1 MWAGLGGGLRPY
13 DPLADASQPVGA
25 LVFGPNISRRLGRV
39 LGINIL
45 PPGRAMCTYRC
56 AYCPLAHAVELVD
69 PRAARASASWPT
81 PERVASALAQ
91 VLEEL
96 APSSTLDALVLIGN
110 GEPTLHPRLPEVLEA
125 LRKAGEARAPGAKL
139 VVFTNSSLLAE
150 RRVLQALALADQVVV
165 KLDAVEEELR
175 QAINRPHPS
184 LAKLPR
190 VLEALLTLRRAL
202 SKLGGRL
209 VVSITLLELPNGLTN
224 ARENHLRQLGAF
236 LSLLSPEQVH
246 LEMPL
251 LPPGS
256 LAQAPPRHEVARA
269 ALRLAEELGDER
281 VFVLAGTSLPVS
293 ARLLRKAGVPL
304 PPPSEGRRRLP
315 EAALLL
321 LEGAGGRTRLRILE
335 ALAAKRMN
343 CHQVAKATGISWWTA
358 QKHLQRLLEAGLV
371 RTVPLGRRTYYAIT
385 PAGLTA
391 LEAVRAGEGRGQ
403 PPTRLL

>member
-1 MWAGLGGGLRPY
+1 MWAGLGSGLRPY

-69 PRAARASASWPT
+69 PRTARASASWPT
-81 PERVASALAQ
+81 PEQVAGALAQ

-96 APSSTLDALVLIGN
+96 APSYALDALVLIGN
-110 GEPTLHPRLPEVLEA
+110 GEPTLHPRLPEVVEA
-125 LRKAGEARAPGAKL
+125 LRKAGEAHAPGAEL

-150 RRVLQALALADQVVV
+150 KRVLEALALADQVVA
-165 KLDAVEEELR
+165 KLDAVDEGLR

-184 LAKLPR
+184 LARLPR
-190 VLEALLTLRRAL
+190 VLEALLALRRAL
-202 SKLGGRL
+202 SELGGRL
-209 VVSITLLELPNGLTN
+209 VVSTTLLELPSGLTN
-224 ARENHLRQLGAF
+224 AKEKHLRQLGAF

-256 LAQAPPRHEVARA
+256 PAQASPRHEVARA
-269 ALRLAEELGDER
+269 ALRLAEGLGDER
-281 VFVLAGTSLPVS
+281 VFVLAGTSLPVP
-293 ARLLRKAGVPL
+293 ARLLRKAGIS
-304 PPPSEGRRRLP
+304 PPPSEGRRRPP

-321 LEGAGGRTRLRILE
+321 LEGPGGRTRLRILE
-335 ALAAKRMN
+335 VLAARRMN

-371 RTVPLGRRTYYAIT
+371 RTLPLGRRTYYAIT

-391 LEAVRAGEGRGQ
+391 LEAIRADEGRGQ